1 MDVIKKPYHLFCMRN
16 ERNVVYGVRGNGT
29 VNMPVLVICT
39 GLWSLSETRGRHML
53 NVLCQYNL

>member
-39 GLWSLSETRGRHML
+39 GL
-53 NVLCQYNL
+53 